1 MKWIEDH
8 RKECQINDSDKCIGC
23 LHVSEAVWALSEAQQ
38 HIEAKK
44 NQPKPEPVPKDKLKW
59 NYKLQEWM

>member
-44 NQPKPEPVPKDKLKW
+44 NQPKQSQIRLHF
-59 NYKLQEWM
+59 